1 MISEQN
7 YNHIYNK
14 QLQKGEGRWSED
26 CLFSCLSQGGV
37 AMKWRDA
44 GEIKAAELTDEEF
57 KTLREMSKKPKF
69 DHFEKEKRKKK
80 RKVKSNGV
88 R

>member
-1 MISEQN
+1 
-7 YNHIYNK
+7 
-14 QLQKGEGRWSED
+14 
-26 CLFSCLSQGGV
+26 
-37 AMKWRDA
+37 MKWRDA
-44 GEIKAAELTDEEF
+44 GEIKAAELTDEEL
-57 KTLREMSKKPKF
+57 KTLREMSKKQKF

>member
-1 MISEQN
+1 
-7 YNHIYNK
+7 
-14 QLQKGEGRWSED
+14 
-26 CLFSCLSQGGV
+26 
-37 AMKWRDA
+37 MKWRDA

-80 RKVKSNGV
+80 RKVKSNGD

>member
-1 MISEQN
+1 MIVN
-7 YNHIYNK
+7 KIITIYNK

-26 CLFSCLSQGGV
+26 YLFSCLSQGGV

-69 DHFEKEKRKKK
+69 DHFEKNKKKK
-80 RKVKSNGV
+80 RKRV
-88 R
+88 RKDGSC